1 MLKVTLSIRALR
13 AVLTAVS
20 TEETRY
26 YLNGINLEFTPDGV
40 VMAATDGHRM
50 IVLRQPYGE
59 HGATAAH
66 ASVIVPRDLVAKLK
80 INPRMKTLDT
90 TDLTIGDDG
99 RLTFEHAGES
109 FGGSRID
116 ATFPDYRRIV
126 PQDLDGKPAQ
136 YNPVYLADFAKARVE
151 LGANPTKKG
160 GASPVVKYNGESPA
174 IVDFA
179 YGTSFQAIGVIMPLR
194 VPTTMVATCHTWAS
208 APAQEWPT
216 DATTAAADAAA
227 A

>member
-1 MLKVTLSIRALR
+1 MLKVTLNIRALR
-13 AVLTAVS
+13 AVLIAVS

-40 VMAATDGHRM
+40 VMTATDGHRM

-59 HGATAAH
+59 HAATAAH

-80 INPRMKTLDT
+80 IKLKTLDT

-99 RLTFEHAGES
+99 KLLFEHAGES
-109 FGGSRID
+109 FGGSRVD
-116 ATFPDYRRIV
+116 GTFPDYRRVV

-136 YNPVYLADFAKARVE
+136 YDPIYLADFAKARKE
-151 LGANPTKKG
+151 LGGDRTT
-160 GASPVVKYNGESPA
+160 SPVVRYNGLNPA
-174 IVDFA
+174 VVDFA
-179 YGTSFQAIGVIMPLR
+179 YGTGFQAVGVLMPIR
-194 VPTTMVATCHTWAS
+194 DRTDTTYYTWAS
-208 APAQEWPT
+208 APAAAWP
-216 DATTAAADAAA
+216 DAAPADAAA

>member
-1 MLKVTLSIRALR
+1 MLKVTLNIRALR
-13 AVLTAVS
+13 AVLVAVS

-59 HGATAAH
+59 HAATGAH

-80 INPRMKTLDT
+80 VKHKTLDT

-109 FGGSRID
+109 YGGSRVD
-116 ATFPDYRRIV
+116 GSFPDYRRVV
-126 PQDLDGKPAQ
+126 PTDLDGKPAQ
-136 YNPVYLADFAKARVE
+136 YDPIYLADFAKARKE
-151 LGANPTKKG
+151 LGGDRTT
-160 GASPVVKYNGESPA
+160 SPIVRYNGEGPA
-174 IVDFA
+174 VVDFA
-179 YGTSFQAIGVIMPLR
+179 YETGFDAFGVLMPLR
-194 VPTTMVATCHTWAS
+194 TTDRTLYYTWAS
-208 APAQEWPT
+208 TP
-216 DATTAAADAAA
+216 AAAWRARTST
-227 A
+227 

>member
-1 MLKVTLSIRALR
+1 MFKVTLNIRALR
-13 AVLTAVS
+13 ATLVAVS
-20 TEETRY
+20 SEETRY

-66 ASVIVPRDLVAKLK
+66 PSVIVPRDLVAKLK
-80 INPRMKTLDT
+80 IHPRMKTLDT
-90 TDLTIGDDG
+90 TDLTIADDG

-116 ATFPDYRRIV
+116 GSFPDYRRIV
-126 PQDLDGKPAQ
+126 PQNLTGEAAQ
-136 YNPVYLADFAKARVE
+136 YNPQYLADFAKARKE
-151 LGANPTKKG
+151 LGGDRTT
-160 GASPVVKYNGESPA
+160 SPVVRYNGESPA
-174 IVDFA
+174 VVDFA
-179 YGTSFQAIGVIMPLR
+179 WGTGFQAIGVIMPIR
-194 VPTTMVATCHTWAS
+194 DRTDATYHSWAS
-208 APAQEWPT
+208 APAQAWPAEAAPA
-216 DATTAAADAAA
+216 ATDAAA

>member
-13 AVLTAVS
+13 AVLVAVS

-26 YLNGINLEFTPDGV
+26 YLNGVNLEFTPDGV
-40 VMAATDGHRM
+40 IMAATDGHRM

-59 HGATAAH
+59 HGATGAH
-66 ASVIVPRDLVAKLK
+66 ASVIVPRDLVAKLQ

-116 ATFPDYRRIV
+116 GSFPDYRRIV

-136 YNPVYLADFAKARVE
+136 YNPAYLADFAKARQE
-151 LGANPTKKG
+151 LTGQKADRDGKT
-160 GASPVVKYNGESPA
+160 SPIVRYNGGSPA
-174 IVDFA
+174 VVDFA
-179 YGTSFQAIGVIMPLR
+179 WGTDFQAFGIIMPLR
-194 VPTTMVATCHTWAS
+194 TTDRTLYYSWAS
-208 APAQEWPT
+208 APAAAWPT
-216 DATTAAADAAA
+216 DAAPAATDAAA

>member
-13 AVLTAVS
+13 AVLVAVS
-20 TEETRY
+20 SEETRY

-40 VMAATDGHRM
+40 IMAATDGHRM

-59 HGATAAH
+59 HGATGAH

-80 INPRMKTLDT
+80 VNKRDGDAMT
-90 TDLTIGDDG
+90 TLTIGDDG

-116 ATFPDYRRIV
+116 GAFPDYRRVV
-126 PQDLDGKPAQ
+126 PQNVSNEAAQ
-136 YNPVYLADFAKARVE
+136 YNPAYLADFAKARVE
-151 LGANPTKKG
+151 LGAEPTKKG
-160 GASPVVKYNGESPA
+160 GASPVVRYNGGSPA

-179 YGTSFQAIGVIMPLR
+179 YGTSFQAIGVIMPIRDRTDVTYYL
-194 VPTTMVATCHTWAS
+194 WAS
-208 APAQEWPT
+208 TPAREWP
-216 DATTAAADAAA
+216 AA
-227 A
+227 

>member
-1 MLKVTLSIRALR
+1 MLKVTLNIRALR
-13 AVLTAVS
+13 ATLVAVS

-26 YLNGINLEFTPDGV
+26 YLNGVNLEFTPDGV

-66 ASVIVPRDLVAKLK
+66 PSVIVPRDLVAKLK
-80 INPRMKTLDT
+80 VKHKTLDT
-90 TDLTIGDDG
+90 TDLTIADDG

-116 ATFPDYRRIV
+116 GTFPDYRRIV

-136 YNPVYLADFAKARVE
+136 YNPAYLADFAKARQE
-151 LGANPTKKG
+151 LTGTKIDKSGKG
-160 GASPVVKYNGESPA
+160 SPLVRYNGDSPA

-179 YGTSFQAIGVIMPLR
+179 WDTGFSAFGVIMPIR
-194 VPTTMVATCHTWAS
+194 DHRAEVHYSWAS
-208 APAQEWPT
+208 APAAAWPDATPAAT
-216 DATTAAADAAA
+216 DAVAA
-227 A
+227 

>member
-13 AVLTAVS
+13 AVLVAVS

-40 VMAATDGHRM
+40 TMCATDGHRM

-59 HGATAAH
+59 HGATGAH

-80 INPRMKTLDT
+80 VKHKVVEET
-90 TDLTIGDDG
+90 TLTIGDDG

-109 FGGSRID
+109 FGGSRVD
-116 ATFPDYRRIV
+116 GNFPDYRRVV
-126 PQDLDGKPAQ
+126 PKELDGKPAQ
-136 YNPVYLADFAKARVE
+136 YNPAYLADFAKARQE
-151 LGANPTKKG
+151 LTGSKLDKDGKG
-160 GASPVVKYNGESPA
+160 SPLVRYNGGSPA
-174 IVDFA
+174 VVDFA
-179 YGTSFQAIGVIMPLR
+179 YGTGFQAIGVLMPIR
-194 VPTTMVATCHTWAS
+194 DRTETTYYTWAS
-208 APAQEWPT
+208 APAAAWP
-216 DATTAAADAAA
+216 DAAPVANAAA

>member
-1 MLKVTLSIRALR
+1 MLKVTLNIRALR
-13 AVLTAVS
+13 AVLVAVS

-59 HGATAAH
+59 HAATAAH

-99 RLTFEHAGES
+99 KLTFEHAGES
-109 FGGSRID
+109 YGGSRID
-116 ATFPDYRRIV
+116 GTFPDYRRVV

-136 YNPVYLADFAKARVE
+136 YNPAYLADFAKARQE
-151 LGANPTKKG
+151 LTGQKADRDGKT
-160 GASPVVKYNGESPA
+160 SPIVRYNGGSPA
-174 IVDFA
+174 VVNFA
-179 YGTSFQAIGVIMPLR
+179 YETGFDGFGVIMPLR
-194 VPTTMVATCHTWAS
+194 TTDKTLYYTWAR
-208 APAQEWPT
+208 APAAAWP
-216 DATTAAADAAA
+216 DATPAASAAA
-227 A
+227 

>member
-13 AVLTAVS
+13 AVLVAVS

-59 HGATAAH
+59 HAATGAH

-80 INPRMKTLDT
+80 VKHKTLDET
-90 TDLTIGDDG
+90 TLTIGDDG
-99 RLTFEHAGES
+99 RLTFEHAGEM
-109 FGGSRID
+109 FGGSRVD
-116 ATFPDYRRIV
+116 GTFPDYRRVV
-126 PQDLDGKPAQ
+126 PKDLDGKPAQ
-136 YNPVYLADFAKARVE
+136 YNPTYLADFAKARKE
-151 LGANPTKKG
+151 LGGDRTT
-160 GASPVVKYNGESPA
+160 SPVVRYNGDSPA
-174 IVDFA
+174 VVDFA
-179 YGTSFQAIGVIMPLR
+179 YGTDFQAIGVLMPIR
-194 VPTTMVATCHTWAS
+194 DRTETTYYTWAS
-208 APAQEWPT
+208 APMAAWP
-216 DATTAAADAAA
+216 DAAPVTDAAA

>member
-1 MLKVTLSIRALR
+1 MLKVTLNIRALR
-13 AVLTAVS
+13 AVLVAVS

-59 HGATAAH
+59 HAATGAH

-80 INPRMKTLDT
+80 VKLKTLDET
-90 TDLTIGDDG
+90 TLTIGDDG

-109 FGGSRID
+109 YGGARVD
-116 ATFPDYRRIV
+116 GTFPDYRRVV

-136 YNPVYLADFAKARVE
+136 YNPAYLADFAKARQE
-151 LGANPTKKG
+151 LTGSKLDKDGKG
-160 GASPVVKYNGESPA
+160 SPIVRYNGGSPA

-179 YGTSFQAIGVIMPLR
+179 WGTDFQAFGVIMPLR
-194 VPTTMVATCHTWAS
+194 TTDRTLYYTWAS
-208 APAQEWPT
+208 APAAAWP
-216 DATTAAADAAA
+216 DAAPADAAA

>member
-13 AVLTAVS
+13 AVLVAVS

-40 VMAATDGHRM
+40 IMAATDGHRM
-50 IVLRQPYGE
+50 IVLRQAYGE
-59 HGATAAH
+59 HGATGAH

-80 INPRMKTLDT
+80 VNKRDGDAMT
-90 TDLTIGDDG
+90 TLTIGDDG

-116 ATFPDYRRIV
+116 GSFPDYRRIV

-136 YNPVYLADFAKARVE
+136 YNPQYLADFAKARQE
-151 LGANPTKKG
+151 LTGQKADRDGKT
-160 GASPVVKYNGESPA
+160 SPIVRYNGGSPA

-179 YGTSFQAIGVIMPLR
+179 YETGFNAFGIIMPLR
-194 VPTTMVATCHTWAS
+194 TTDRTLYYSWAS
-208 APAQEWPT
+208 TPAAAWPA
-216 DATTAAADAAA
+216 DATTAAADTATA
-227 A
+227 